1 VGPLSQQRIKLPL
14 ITNTARKIEPTTQS
28 FSSIKQLV
36 AHPPTP
42 QSPSWDCD
50 TYVHMTIRYS
60 DYWGG
65 GGGVG
70 ISTPLLEDGGDLR
83 THTLLLCHWRR
94 SSSCL
99 GGVGGEGGGRG
110 GSAPI
115 CTLLV
120 HFHHLPVLWRSGG
133 TPPYI
138 CSLSSANEP
147 CKARLQNVVQ
157 PHWRRR

>member
-1 VGPLSQQRIKLPL
+1 MGPLSQQRIKLPL

-99 GGVGGEGGGRG
+99 GGVGGGRG
-110 GSAPI
+110 GGKGGLRPHLHPPRAFSSPPCLVAEWGYSALHLFP
-115 CTLLV
+115 LL
-120 HFHHLPVLWRSGG
+120 R
-133 TPPYI
+133 
-138 CSLSSANEP
+138 
-147 CKARLQNVVQ
+147 Q
-157 PHWRRR
+157 